1 MSKLKVGRLKALLKV
16 IQLIYKD
23 DASTWDIT
31 YKQCGSFICLLI
43 YALYKHKSTT
53 SFMPTTMPCAELC
66 PLPFLL
72 TQGVLVSSFMLAC
85 SIAAL
90 GVAYK
95 KSQAYK
101 HNFRG
106 LTSLLFLHNDIIQ
119 QVGYHNKYN
128 IASNGTLEAR
138 PSLNNIQSRKT
149 YWEI

>member
-90 GVAYK
+90 GVDIRKARLI
-95 KSQAYK
+95 SIIFGGS
-101 HNFRG
+101 HHFSFCTM
-106 LTSLLFLHNDIIQ
+106 TS
-119 QVGYHNKYN
+119 
-128 IASNGTLEAR
+128 SNR
-138 PSLNNIQSRKT
+138 
-149 YWEI
+149 